1 VFEARLPRAREFA
14 RCAGC
19 RCRVLKIHARRPNS
33 RDRDERERFPSAVP
47 SPTHDQL
54 LLVDDDPGAIHLL
67 SRILAGVASLQ
78 FATSGADAL
87 RLARESPPTLVLL
100 DAEMPGMSGF
110 QVCEAMKADATLRD
124 VAVIFVSKHNEP
136 AFEVSGFELGAADFI
151 AKPFT
156 PQLVLARVRAQ
167 LRVKHMA
174 DELRRIATIDGL
186 TGVANRRLFD
196 EVLER
201 EWRRCRRSGDPIAL
215 LMIDVDHFKRF
226 NDHYGHPAGDA
237 CLRSVAQALVRASLR
252 PADLVARY
260 GGEEFTM
267 LLPQTP
273 RDGALHVAQ
282 SALEAIAA
290 LGIAHEKSPTGPQ
303 VSVSVGIACYDDH
316 SANWLTAA
324 AGARLATD
332 HGLAAMD
339 LMRAAD
345 IAMYAAKHAGRARA
359 TLLDI
364 ADADM
369 KTRGAAR
376 DSSRSPSKGVD

>member
-1 VFEARLPRAREFA
+1 MSEAGVPGAGEFA
-14 RCAGC
+14 HRTCCAS
-19 RCRVLKIHARRPNS
+19 RVLKIHARRPNS

-47 SPTHDQL
+47 SPTHDHL
-54 LLVDDDPGAIHLL
+54 LLVDDDPGAIYLL

-78 FATSGADAL
+78 FATCGADAL
-87 RLARESPPTLVLL
+87 RLARESPPTLMLL

-110 QVCEAMKADATLRD
+110 QVCEAMKADATLSD
-124 VAVIFVSKHNEP
+124 VAVIFVTKHNEP

-156 PQLVLARVRAQ
+156 PQLVLARVQAQ

-174 DELRRIATIDGL
+174 DELRRIATIDGM

-201 EWRRCRRSGDPIAL
+201 EWRRCRRAGDPIAL
-215 LMIDVDHFKRF
+215 LMIDVDHFKCF

-237 CLRSVAQALVRASLR
+237 CLRSVAQALVSASSR

-273 RDGALHVAQ
+273 RDGAVHVAH

-290 LGIAHEKSPTGPQ
+290 LRIAHAKSPTGPQ
-303 VSVSVGIACYDDH
+303 VSVSVGIACYDAQ
-316 SANWLTAA
+316 SANWFTAA
-324 AGARLATD
+324 ADARLATD

-364 ADADM
+364 ADVE
-369 KTRGAAR
+369 TRGAAR
-376 DSSRSPSKGVD
+376 DSSLSPSKGVD